1 MSGGA
6 RIGKTYLNTHAQAA
20 YQKAM
25 GSMVSRT
32 AGCATGTMSNWSP
45 RRLSWPE
52 EARQREAIANRANDL
67 ALNNAHGAS
76 LIDSVAINTV
86 GVGLW
91 PQSKPNHKRLGISE
105 TQARDVAE
113 QMEWEMEQW
122 SREADAT
129 AATPETATA
138 DFYGIQFQNIWGMLV
153 NGEFL
158 NLPLMLDRPGR
169 RYSLALQT
177 VDPIRMRSPLGM
189 STAKDV
195 RDGIRYGSIGEP
207 AGYFLAD
214 PEDGRFTSALDL
226 RHFRYIT
233 PASGHRPNIIH
244 RYHKKLPEHKR
255 GLSILGPGMKFFRDM
270 SDYLD
275 FELVG
280 AIVAASFPV
289 FIGKGTS
296 QYDAAERFG
305 QQPTEADPTR
315 YQEVIPGTVM
325 YGNYGEKPEILKNE
339 RPGNSFPVFIETIL
353 RAVGAAAGMPYEV
366 IAKDFS
372 KTNYSS
378 ARAALEEAWRVFGMY
393 QDWLVTHFCQV
404 VWSMVFEEA
413 WLRGYIRL
421 PKGAPDFYQARAEW
435 TAASWV
441 MPERTNL
448 DPVKEI
454 TAAILG
460 KRNNMLTDAECAA
473 KRGKD
478 WEAIYEQRARERK
491 KAKELDLPDDGDAS
505 KPTVTKSP
513 TAADEPPARDETNQE
528 AA

>member
-1 MSGGA
+1 MSGA
-6 RIGKTYLNTHAQAA
+6 RIGRTYLNPRAQSA

-25 GSMVSRT
+25 GCMVSR
-32 AGCATGTMSNWSP
+32 AGGGSMGTMSNWSP
-45 RRLSWPE
+45 RRVTWPE
-52 EARQREAIANRANDL
+52 EARQREAVATRANDL
-67 ALNNAHGAS
+67 ALNNAHAAS
-76 LIDSVAINTV
+76 LIDSISINTV

-105 TQARDVAE
+105 PQAREIGE
-113 QMEWEMEQW
+113 QMEWEFEQW

-129 AATPETATA
+129 CATPETATA
-138 DFYGIQFQNIWGMLV
+138 DFYGIQFQNIWGMMV
-153 NGEFL
+153 NGEFI
-158 NLPLMLDRPGR
+158 NLPLMLDGPGR

-177 VDPIRMRSPLGM
+177 VDPIRLRTPLGM
-189 STAKDV
+189 IAVRDL
-195 RDGIRYGSIGEP
+195 RDGIRSGSRGEP
-207 AGYFLAD
+207 TGYFLAD
-214 PEDGRFTSALDL
+214 PEDGRFSNSLDL
-226 RHFRYIT
+226 RQFHEIK

-244 RYHKKLPEHKR
+244 RFHKKMPEQNR

-289 FIGKGTS
+289 FISKGAS
-296 QYDAAERFG
+296 QYDAAEQFG
-305 QQPTEADPTR
+305 QKTTETDPTC
-315 YQEVIPGTVM
+315 YQEVAPGQVM
-325 YGNYGEKPEILKNE
+325 YGNYGEKPEILKSD
-339 RPGNSFPVFIETIL
+339 RPGNSFPVFVETIL

-393 QDWLVTHFCQV
+393 QDWLVTRFCQV

-460 KRNNMLTDAECAA
+460 KRNNMLTDAENAA

-491 KAKELDLPDDGDAS
+491 KARELDLPDDGDAS
-505 KPTVTKSP
+505 KPTVTRSS
-513 TAADEPPARDETNQE
+513 TAADEPPAGDDSNQE